1 MYISEW
7 SAVLFSLLLVVA
19 AGDESCPTWFN
30 RYSQDGPC
38 ECGSSIGSVITCN
51 NETGEVGVL
60 GSYCLTSNGHGH
72 EHGCDSNVI
81 GRCLVIMNHGENIYN
96 IPKHYHSFLYIKVYP
111 NISEQDRQTCGYL
124 NRQGRLCG
132 ECKEHHYVSAYSY
145 DMNCHKCTSG
155 LWSSVVQYV
164 CIAYLPLTVFLCM
177 VVLLRISVTS
187 PSMNALV
194 FFCQM
199 LALPVSLRYLVQV
212 TRNYN
217 TIIAINILATLYGI
231 WNLDFFR
238 SVVPPICLPLNIM
251 QIIALDYLVAVYP
264 LVLLV
269 CFYVLL
275 TAHDRGWRPVM
286 WLWRPFHRCSVR
298 MRQRWNLRHSI
309 IDAFATFFLLSYMKL
324 LSTSYDLMIY
334 TNVYN
339 KCDKWVGNF
348 LYYDA
353 TIEYWGPQHMPYA
366 CLAIIVFLVGNLL
379 PLALLLLYPMQ
390 WFQRCLNRYRLNC
403 QALHIFMQCFQGYY
417 RDRTDGGREC
427 RYFAAFYP
435 TFRIVAFIFYGV
447 TLSNLFFVAFIAFSI
462 SVSITIVVVRPYKA
476 PFDFYN
482 KMDAVLMLLLAVLT
496 LGFVTEVIEFDEKQV
511 GLNFGYIISGVFSLT
526 PLVYFTVKFY
536 MLVKRTL
543 LQVLPNSPR
552 MERRHGY
559 ENLVTSPEAEPLTD
573 NVT

>member
-1 MYISEW
+1 MTLAIEQ

-19 AGDESCPTWFN
+19 AGNDSCPTWFK
-30 RYSQDGPC
+30 RSSEDGPC
-38 ECGSSIGSVITCN
+38 ECGSSIGNVIACN
-51 NETGEVGVL
+51 NVTGEVSML
-60 GSYCLTSNGHGH
+60 ESFCLTSNEDEH
-72 EHGCDSNVI
+72 EDGCDSNVI
-81 GRCLVIMNHGENIYN
+81 GRCLVILNHGIKVYGTDG
-96 IPKHYHSFLYIKVYP
+96 LYIKVYP

-132 ECKEHHYVSAYSY
+132 ECKEHHHVSAYSY
-145 DMNCHKCTSG
+145 DMKCHNCTSS

-199 LALPVSLRYLVQV
+199 LALPVSLRYLLQL
-212 TRNYN
+212 TRNNN
-217 TIIAINILATLYGI
+217 TIIAIKILATLYGI

-269 CFYVLL
+269 CFYVLV
-275 TAHDRGWRPVM
+275 TAHDRGWRPIVS
-286 WLWRPFHRCSVR
+286 LWRPFRWCTVR
-298 MRQRWNLRHSI
+298 LRQRWNLRHSI
-309 IDAFATFFLLSYMKL
+309 IDAFATFLLLSYMKL
-324 LSTSYDLMIY
+324 LSTSSDVMIY
-334 TNVYN
+334 TKVMN
-339 KCDKWVGNF
+339 KCDHPVGNF

-366 CLAIIVFLVGNLL
+366 CLAIIVLLVGILL

-390 WFQRCLNRYRLNC
+390 WFQRCLNRCRLNC

-427 RYFAAFYP
+427 RYFAALYP
-435 TFRIVAFIFYGV
+435 GFRIVAFVFYAL
-447 TLSNLFFVAFIAFSI
+447 TLSDLFFVVFIALSI
-462 SVSITIVVVRPYKA
+462 GIVITIVIVRPYKA
-476 PFDFYN
+476 SFDFYN
-482 KMDAVLMLLLAVLT
+482 KMDAVFVLLLALYSI
-496 LGFVTEVIEFDEKQV
+496 GFVTTDIEYDKRKV
-511 GLNFGYIISGVFSLT
+511 APMIGNFVSGVFSLT
-526 PLVYFTVKFY
+526 PLVYFTVKFCA
-536 MLVKRTL
+536 LVKRTL
-543 LQVLPNSPR
+543 LQVLRNTPR
-552 MERRHGY
+552 MKRRHGY
-559 ENLVTSPEAEPLTD
+559 ENLTTSA
-573 NVT
+573 

>member
-1 MYISEW
+1 MMFISQW

-38 ECGSSIGSVITCN
+38 DCGKRVGSVVTCN
-51 NETGEVGVL
+51 NETRVVGVL
-60 GSYCLTSNGHGH
+60 GTYCLTSNGD
-72 EHGCDSNVI
+72 EDGCDSNVV
-81 GRCLVIMNHGENIYN
+81 GRCLAMMNNGE
-96 IPKHYHSFLYIKVYP
+96 KLSGTDGLYIKVYP

-145 DMNCHKCTSG
+145 DMKCHNCTSG
-155 LWSSVVQYV
+155 LWSSVVQYF
-164 CIAYLPLTVFLCM
+164 CFAYLPLTVFLCM
-177 VVLLRISVTS
+177 VLLLHISVTS
-187 PSMNALV
+187 PSMNVLI

-199 LALPVSLRYLVQV
+199 FALPMILQTMLQLSRKS
-212 TRNYN
+212 NN
-217 TIIAINILATLYGI
+217 IIVIKILATLYGI

-275 TAHDRGWRPVM
+275 TAHDRGWRPIM
-286 WLWRPFHRCSVR
+286 WLWRPFHRCTVR
-298 MRQRWNLRHSI
+298 LRQHWDLRHSI
-309 IDAFATFFLLSYMKL
+309 IDAFATFLLLSYVKL
-324 LSTSYDLMIY
+324 LNTSSDLLLSISIH
-334 TNVYN
+334 N
-339 KCDKWVGNF
+339 KCGGWLGLF

-366 CLAIIVFLVGNLL
+366 CLAIIVSLVGNLL

-390 WFQRCLNRYRLNC
+390 WFQRCLNRCRLNC

-427 RYFAAFYP
+427 RYFAALYP
-435 TFRIVAFIFYGV
+435 AFRIAVFVFFSLNFSVLFY
-447 TLSNLFFVAFIAFSI
+447 VAFIALTI
-462 SVSITIVVVRPYKA
+462 GVIITIVFVRPYKTS
-476 PFDFYN
+476 FDFYN
-482 KMDAVLMLLLAVLT
+482 KIDVVLMLISAFFCVGIITLCVRFDSVAIPVVGYCIVALL
-496 LGFVTEVIEFDEKQV
+496 
-511 GLNFGYIISGVFSLT
+511 SLS
-526 PLVYFTVKFY
+526 PLVYFSIKFY

-543 LQVLPNSPR
+543 LQVLRNTPR
-552 MERRHGY
+552 MARRRGY
-559 ENLVTSPEAEPLTD
+559 EDLTTSTEPLISS
-573 NVT
+573 VH

>member
-1 MYISEW
+1 MYISQW

-38 ECGSSIGSVITCN
+38 DCGKSLGSVIACN

-60 GSYCLTSNGHGH
+60 GSYCLTSNGHEH
-72 EHGCDSNVI
+72 EDGCDSNVV
-81 GRCLVIMNHGENIYN
+81 GRCLVIVNHGE
-96 IPKHYHSFLYIKVYP
+96 KLQGTDKLYSKVYP

-145 DMNCHKCTSG
+145 DMKCHNCTSG
-155 LWSSVVQYV
+155 LWSSMIQYV

-194 FFCQM
+194 FICQM
-199 LALPVSLRYLVQV
+199 LALPVSLRYLLQL
-212 TRNYN
+212 TRENHSI
-217 TIIAINILATLYGI
+217 TITIAIKILTTLYGI

-238 SVVPPICLPLNIM
+238 SIVPPICLPLNIM

-275 TAHDRGWRPVM
+275 TAHDRGWRPIM
-286 WLWRPFHRCSVR
+286 SLWKPFRWCTAR
-298 MRQRWNLRHSI
+298 FRQRWNLRHSI
-309 IDAFATFFLLSYMKL
+309 IDAFATFLLLSYMKL
-324 LSTSYDLMIY
+324 LNTSFDLMIY
-334 TNVYN
+334 TDVYN
-339 KCDKWVGNF
+339 KCGRWVGHF
-348 LYYDA
+348 LYHDA
-353 TIEYWGPQHMPYA
+353 TIEYWGSQHVPYV
-366 CLAIIVFLVGNLL
+366 CLAIIVFLVGILL

-390 WFQRCLNRYRLNC
+390 WFQRCLNRCSLNC

-427 RYFAAFYP
+427 RYFAALYP
-435 TFRIVAFIFYGV
+435 GFRIATFIFFAL
-447 TLSNLFFVAFIAFSI
+447 TASSLFFVAFIAFLI
-462 SVSITIVVVRPYKA
+462 GVTITIVIVRPYKA
-476 PFDFYN
+476 SFDFYN
-482 KMDAVLMLLLAVLT
+482 KMDAVLMLLLALCII
-496 LGFVTEVIEFDEKQV
+496 GFVTEAIQFDKRQV
-511 GLNFGYIISGVFSLT
+511 VYNFGYSISGLFSLT
-526 PLVYFTVKFY
+526 PLVYFTVKCCV
-536 MLVKRTL
+536 LAKRTL
-543 LQVLPNSPR
+543 LQMLRNLPR
-552 MERRHGY
+552 MKRRHGY
-559 ENLVTSPEAEPLTD
+559 EDLTTSAEPLLS
-573 NVT
+573 VH

>member
-1 MYISEW
+1 MHISEW
-7 SAVLFSLLLVVA
+7 SAVWFNSLLLVVA

-38 ECGSSIGSVITCN
+38 DCGKRVGSVITCN

-60 GSYCLTSNGHGH
+60 GTYCLTSN
-72 EHGCDSNVI
+72 EDEDRCDSNVV
-81 GRCLVIMNHGENIYN
+81 GRCLAVNNGRKLSGTDE
-96 IPKHYHSFLYIKVYP
+96 LYIKVYP
-111 NISEQDRQTCGYL
+111 NISEQDHQTCGYL

-145 DMNCHKCTSG
+145 DMKCHNCTSS
-155 LWSSVVQYV
+155 LWSNVVQYV

-187 PSMNALV
+187 PSMNVLV

-199 LALPVSLRYLVQV
+199 LALPINLQYMLKWDRDSHS
-212 TRNYN
+212 
-217 TIIAINILATLYGI
+217 IIVIKVLATLYGI

-309 IDAFATFFLLSYMKL
+309 IDAFATFLLLSYVKL
-324 LSTSYDLMIY
+324 LNTSYSLLLSLSIH
-334 TNVYN
+334 N
-339 KCDKWVGNF
+339 KCGRWLPLF

-353 TIEYWGPQHMPYA
+353 TIKFLGPQHMPYA
-366 CLAIIVFLVGNLL
+366 CLAIIVSLVGNLL

-390 WFQRCLNRYRLNC
+390 WFQRCLNRCRLNC

-427 RYFAAFYP
+427 RYFAALYP
-435 TFRIVAFIFYGV
+435 AFRMATFVLYGLN
-447 TLSNLFFVAFIAFSI
+447 LSALFFLAFIALSI
-462 SVSITIVVVRPYKA
+462 CVTITIVFVRPYKA
-476 PFDFYN
+476 SFDFYN
-482 KMDAVLMLLLAVLT
+482 KIDAVLMLISVVFAGGIITVY
-496 LGFVTEVIEFDEKQV
+496 VDFDKV
-511 GLNFGYIISGVFSLT
+511 VNPMIGYYISGVLIFT
-526 PLVYFTVKFY
+526 PLVYFTIKFCV
-536 MLVKRTL
+536 LIKRTL
-543 LQVLPNSPR
+543 LQVLRNTPR

-559 ENLVTSPEAEPLTD
+559 EALTTSTERLISS
-573 NVT
+573 VR

>member
-1 MYISEW
+1 MFIREW

-38 ECGSSIGSVITCN
+38 ECGKSIGSVITCN

-60 GSYCLTSNGHGH
+60 GTYCLTSN
-72 EHGCDSNVI
+72 EDEDGCDSNVV
-81 GRCLVIMNHGENIYN
+81 GRCLAVNNGRKLSGTDE
-96 IPKHYHSFLYIKVYP
+96 LYIKVYP

-155 LWSSVVQYV
+155 LWSSVVQYF
-164 CIAYLPLTVFLCM
+164 CFAYLPLTVFLCM
-177 VVLLRISVTS
+177 VLLLRISVTS
-187 PSMNALV
+187 PSMNVLI

-199 LALPVSLRYLVQV
+199 LALPVILQAMLQESRKS
-212 TRNYN
+212 NN
-217 TIIAINILATLYGI
+217 IIAIKILATLYGI

-275 TAHDRGWRPVM
+275 TAHDRGWRPIM

-309 IDAFATFFLLSYMKL
+309 IDAFATFLILSYVKL
-324 LSTSYDLMIY
+324 LNTSCSLLVSISIH
-334 TNVYN
+334 N
-339 KCDKWVGNF
+339 KCGRWLPLF
-348 LYYDA
+348 LYYNP
-353 TIEYWGPQHMPYA
+353 TIKFLGLQHMPYA
-366 CLAIIVFLVGNLL
+366 FLAIIVFLVGNLL

-390 WFQRCLNRYRLNC
+390 WFQRCLNRCHLNC

-427 RYFAAFYP
+427 RYFAALYP
-435 TFRIVAFIFYGV
+435 AFRIAVFVF
-447 TLSNLFFVAFIAFSI
+447 LSLDLSALFLVAFIALTI
-462 SVSITIVVVRPYKA
+462 GVTITIVFVRPYKA
-476 PFDFYN
+476 SFDFYN
-482 KMDAVLMLLLAVLT
+482 KMDAVLMLISVVFAGGIITVYVD
-496 LGFVTEVIEFDEKQV
+496 FNKVVNPVI
-511 GLNFGYIISGVFSLT
+511 GYYISGVLSFT
-526 PLVYFTVKFY
+526 PLVYFTIKFCV
-536 MLVKRTL
+536 LVKRTL
-543 LQVLPNSPR
+543 LQVLRNTPR

-559 ENLVTSPEAEPLTD
+559 EDLTTSTERLISS
-573 NVT
+573 VR

>member
-1 MYISEW
+1 MMYISEW

-30 RYSQDGPC
+30 RYSKDGPC
-38 ECGSSIGSVITCN
+38 DCGKRVGSVVTCN

-60 GSYCLTSNGHGH
+60 GSYCLTSN
-72 EHGCDSNVI
+72 ENEDGCDSNVV
-81 GRCLVIMNHGENIYN
+81 GRCLAMVNNGS
-96 IPKHYHSFLYIKVYP
+96 KLSGTGRLYSKVYP

-145 DMNCHKCTSG
+145 DMKCHNCTSG
-155 LWSSVVQYV
+155 LWSNVVQYI
-164 CIAYLPLTVFLCM
+164 CIAYLPLTVFLCI
-177 VVLLRISVTS
+177 VLLLHISVTS
-187 PSMNALV
+187 PSMHVLI

-199 LALPVSLRYLVQV
+199 FALPMILQPMLQL
-212 TRNYN
+212 TRKSNN
-217 TIIAINILATLYGI
+217 IIVKILATLYGI

-275 TAHDRGWRPVM
+275 TAHDRGWRPIM
-286 WLWRPFHRCSVR
+286 WLWRPFHRCTVR
-298 MRQRWNLRHSI
+298 LRQHWNLRHSI
-309 IDAFATFFLLSYMKL
+309 IDAFATFLLLSYVKL
-324 LSTSYDLMIY
+324 LNTSSDLLLSISMH
-334 TNVYN
+334 N
-339 KCDKWVGNF
+339 KCGGRLGLF
-348 LYYDA
+348 LYHNA
-353 TIEYWGPQHMPYA
+353 TIKFLGPQHMPYA

-390 WFQRCLNRYRLNC
+390 WFQRCLNRCRLNC

-427 RYFAAFYP
+427 RYFAALYP
-435 TFRIVAFIFYGV
+435 AFRIATFLLYGLHFTVLFY
-447 TLSNLFFVAFIAFSI
+447 VAFIALSI
-462 SVSITIVVVRPYKA
+462 GVIITIIFVRPYKA
-476 PFDFYN
+476 SFDFYN
-482 KMDAVLMLLLAVLT
+482 KMDAVLMLISAFFCVGIITLCVRFDSVAIPVVGYCIVALL
-496 LGFVTEVIEFDEKQV
+496 
-511 GLNFGYIISGVFSLT
+511 SLS

-536 MLVKRTL
+536 MLAKRTL
-543 LQVLPNSPR
+543 LQVLRNTPR
-552 MERRHGY
+552 MARRQGY
-559 ENLVTSPEAEPLTD
+559 EDLTNSTEPLISS
-573 NVT
+573 VH

>member
-1 MYISEW
+1 MMYIGEW
-7 SAVLFSLLLVVA
+7 SAVLLSLLLVVA
-19 AGDESCPTWFN
+19 AGDESCSTWFN

-38 ECGSSIGSVITCN
+38 ECGKSLGSVIACN
-51 NETGEVGVL
+51 NETREVGVL
-60 GSYCLTSNGHGH
+60 GSYCLTSNGHEH
-72 EHGCDSNVI
+72 EDGCDSNVV
-81 GRCLVIMNHGENIYN
+81 GRCLVIVNHGE
-96 IPKHYHSFLYIKVYP
+96 KVQGTDELYSKVYP

-145 DMNCHKCTSG
+145 DMKCYNCTSG

-187 PSMNALV
+187 PSMNVLV

-199 LALPVSLRYLVQV
+199 LALPVSLRYLLQQS
-212 TRNYN
+212 RHHHSL
-217 TIIAINILATLYGI
+217 TIIKILFTLYGI

-275 TAHDRGWRPVM
+275 TAHDRGWRPIM
-286 WLWRPFHRCSVR
+286 WLWRPFHRCTAR
-298 MRQRWNLRHSI
+298 LRQRWNLRHSI
-309 IDAFATFFLLSYMKL
+309 IDSFATFFLLSYMKL
-324 LSTSYDLMIY
+324 LNTSFDLMIY
-334 TNVYN
+334 TKVYN
-339 KCDKWVGNF
+339 KCGGWVGHF

-353 TIEYWGPQHMPYA
+353 TIKFLGSQHWPYA
-366 CLAIIVFLVGNLL
+366 CLAIIVLLVGILL

-390 WFQRCLNRYRLNC
+390 WFQRCLNRCRLNC

-427 RYFAAFYP
+427 RYFAALYP
-435 TFRIVAFIFYGV
+435 AFRIATFVFYGL
-447 TLSNLFFVAFIAFSI
+447 TLSNLFFVAFNTLSIA
-462 SVSITIVVVRPYKA
+462 VAITIAIVWPYKA
-476 PFDFYN
+476 SFDFYN
-482 KMDAVLMLLLAVLT
+482 RMDTVLMLLLALFT
-496 LGFVTEVIEFDEKQV
+496 IGFVTDAIDFDKRQV
-511 GLNFGYIISGVFSLT
+511 GHNSGYIMSGVFSLT
-526 PLVYFTVKFY
+526 PLVYFTVKICV
-536 MLVKRTL
+536 LAKRTL
-543 LQVLPNSPR
+543 LQVLRNSPR
-552 MERRHGY
+552 MKRRHGY
-559 ENLVTSPEAEPLTD
+559 ENLTTSAELILS
-573 NVT
+573 VH